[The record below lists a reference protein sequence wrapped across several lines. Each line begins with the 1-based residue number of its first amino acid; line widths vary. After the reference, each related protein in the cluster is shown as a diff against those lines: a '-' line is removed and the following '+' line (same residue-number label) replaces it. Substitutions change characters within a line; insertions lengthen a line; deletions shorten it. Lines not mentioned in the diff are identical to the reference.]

1 MLTETFACI
10 LAFILV
16 VKTFSSFAPGLYACF
31 SLFLHFFFPL
41 DVLQPQHVGYGLIEF
56 NGLGKVHCMAGALKG
71 EHAQGA
77 QYACTLHDL
86 AAQADVERV
95 SLVVSWLFGDSSVCV

>member
-1 MLTETFACI
+1 MHFGIHFGCQDLFQLCTW
-10 LAFILV
+10 V
-16 VKTFSSFAPGLYACF
+16 VCM
-31 SLFLHFFFPL
+31 FLIVSPLFFPL